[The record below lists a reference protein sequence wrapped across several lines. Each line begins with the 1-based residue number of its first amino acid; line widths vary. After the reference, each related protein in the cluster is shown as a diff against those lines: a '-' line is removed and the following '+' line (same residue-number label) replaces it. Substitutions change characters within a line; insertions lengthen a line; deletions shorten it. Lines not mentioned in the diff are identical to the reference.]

1 MLRLPEGK
9 ATQNILQTKVDAFGF
24 NKNMIVT
31 MDMAG
36 PLPETLRG
44 NKHILAMCDR
54 FTKHIKVFP
63 MKGQT
68 AKEVSEKKCF
78 EYCMIY

>member
-1 MLRLPEGK
+1 
-9 ATQNILQTKVDAFGF
+9 
-24 NKNMIVT
+24 MIVT

-54 FTKHIKVFP
+54 FTKHIKVFSQHICVYDHIQLLRENAVL
-63 MKGQT
+63 MNGD
-68 AKEVSEKKCF
+68 
-78 EYCMIY
+78 